1 MIEYARSVREEAQ
14 FMKKQYLFAI
24 GILAL
29 LISCK
34 SPPPISISPPPVEE
48 AREYHDIELICGNA
62 STRIKGDDIVSA
74 SLVQEPKSKKKLIV
88 EILLSGEGTK
98 AANSIIKKNLGKEL
112 SVITPERLL
121 LVGRVSEELAD
132 GTIRISSYSQEVA
145 EEILGLLTKRK

>member
-1 MIEYARSVREEAQ
+1 MINYARNVPEESYP
-14 FMKKQYLFAI
+14 MIKQRLVAI

-29 LISCK
+29 LFSCK

-88 EILLSGEGTK
+88 EIRLSGEGTK

-121 LVGRVSEELAD
+121 LVGRISEELAD